1 MSRSRNAAAPEAM
14 GGRMKPLMKPWPWGV
29 VAAILIELAFGMLA
43 GADGFGGVGVVALD
57 SGPIR
62 GTTQDGVGAL
72 LGIPYA
78 APPVGGLRWRPPQQP
93 APWTGVLEATSFGPA
108 CPQTGPLEAA
118 SSEDCLYLNVW
129 TPARQPGVSGTSG
142 ASGAKLPVM
151 VWLHGG
157 GFNFGAAS
165 QQEYHGRNLAG
176 QGVVVVTVNYRLG
189 PLGYLAHPAL
199 AAESP
204 EGMTGNYGLLDQIES
219 LRWVRRNIAA
229 FGGDPDTVTIFGQSA
244 GSRSV
249 SLLTLSPLC
258 AGLFHRASAQ
268 SGGPIIGSEYLT
280 PAFNGDREAVSR
292 MGRELSARLGCA
304 KAADELA
311 CLRAKAAMAVVRAA
325 DCKTGLFED
334 GLFFAPVFDGQA
346 LPQNPAATY
355 AAGSQRR
362 VPMIVGSTG
371 NEGASYLRGESGLT
385 LGKYEDFLKA
395 RFGAKAGEA
404 QAMFPASGDADVA
417 GAIDRFITVAVNAQP
432 ARLMARAL
440 ERAGSAAFLYRFT
453 RTPDTARARELGAFH
468 GVDLAYVFGNMS
480 EADGYTAT
488 DRELSRQVM
497 AYWVNF
503 ARTGDPNGPGL
514 PPWPAYRTASD
525 DSLEFADTVRAG
537 KDLYKQQCD
546 FIDRVSRFEL
556 AR

>member
-1 MSRSRNAAAPEAM
+1 
-14 GGRMKPLMKPWPWGV
+14 MKPWSWGI
-29 VAAILIELAFGMLA
+29 VAAVLIELAFGMLA
-43 GADGFGGVGVVALD
+43 GADGVGVVALD
-57 SGPIR
+57 SGPVR
-62 GTTQDGVGAL
+62 GTAQDGVGAF

-78 APPVGGLRWRPPQQP
+78 APPVGELRWKPPQKP
-93 APWTGVLEATSFGPA
+93 APWSGVLEASSFGPA
-108 CPQTGPLEAA
+108 CPQAGPLEAA
-118 SSEDCLYLNVW
+118 SCEDCLYLNVW
-129 TPARQPGVSGTSG
+129 TPARASGT
-142 ASGAKLPVM
+142 KLPVM

-165 QQEYHGRNLAG
+165 QPEYHGRNLAR

-204 EGMTGNYGLLDQIES
+204 SAMAGNYGLLDQIEA
-219 LRWVRRNIAA
+219 LKWVRRNIAA

-249 SLLTLSPLC
+249 SLLTISPLSQ
-258 AGLFHRASAQ
+258 GLFHRAIAQ
-268 SGGPIIGSEYLT
+268 SGGPILGSEYLT
-280 PAFNGDREAVSR
+280 PAFNGDLEAVSR
-292 MGRELSARLGCA
+292 MGRELSVRLDCA

-311 CLRAKAAMAVVRAA
+311 CLRARPSMDVVRAA

-346 LPQNPAATY
+346 LPPNPADLTDL
-355 AAGSQRR
+355 AGSQRR

-371 NEGASYLRGESGLT
+371 NEGTAYLRGERGLT
-385 LGKYEDFLKA
+385 VGKYEAFLAA
-395 RFGAKAGEA
+395 RFDARAD
-404 QAMFPASGDADVA
+404 QALAVFPVSGDADVA

-432 ARLMARAL
+432 ARFMARAL
-440 ERAGSAAFLYRFT
+440 ERSGCGAYLYRFT
-453 RTPDTARARELGAFH
+453 RTPDTTRARELGAFH

-480 EADGYTAT
+480 EADGYTAA

-514 PPWPAYRTASD
+514 APWPMYRAASD
-525 DSLEFADTVRAG
+525 EFLEFADTVRAG

-546 FIDRVSRFEL
+546 FIDRVSRFGL
-556 AR
+556 TR